1 MKSRPALARR
11 YPVSSGWSGLLCE
24 EEATVEALAK
34 EAGLSITDAWS
45 DRPSIVRVKGYAFGA
60 QIIRVLRA
68 GRALSTGRSTLAVY
82 LKTSSIRF

>member
-11 YPVSSGWSGLLCE
+11 YPVAAAGASLLCE

-45 DRPSIVRVKGYAFGA
+45 DR
-60 QIIRVLRA
+60 
-68 GRALSTGRSTLAVY
+68 LSTARMEELWV
-82 LKTSSIRF
+82 